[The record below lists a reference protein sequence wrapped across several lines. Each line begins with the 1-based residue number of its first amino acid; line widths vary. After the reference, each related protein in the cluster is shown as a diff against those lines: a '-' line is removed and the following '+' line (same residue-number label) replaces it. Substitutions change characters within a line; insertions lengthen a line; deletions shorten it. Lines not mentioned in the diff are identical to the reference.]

1 MCGFFLVFLALHL
14 FGSNY
19 SLRFVFLLSGFCLI
33 CGFFW
38 FYIMIDGLL
47 LLFLVVL
54 SNLSWFGV
62 WVFAGFEKKIM
73 CIGKNGYIS

>member
-1 MCGFFLVFLALHL
+1 MIDGLLLL
-14 FGSNY
+14 FGMSRAGR

-47 LLFLVVL
+47 LLF
-54 SNLSWFGV
+54 GI
-62 WVFAGFEKKIM
+62 WVFVGFEK
-73 CIGKNGYIS
+73 